1 MQPAQGGAIFSSAPS
16 YVSSEVSQISSVEGC
31 LFVGNNAT
39 QGGAWFVSGQRISL
53 RSSTF
58 HRNVA
63 APVSTYFDSNPSQ
76 VSRLE

>member
-39 QGGAWFVSGQRISL
+39 QGGAWFVSEQRISL
-53 RSSTF
+53 HGSTF
-58 HRNVA
+58 HKNFA
-63 APVSTYFDSNPSQ
+63 NPVSPYFDSSPSQ
-76 VSRLE
+76 VL